1 MRDQD
6 IHPVIKILRQEVQQW
21 KTPAVTVVAGE
32 RNPFHVLVS
41 CILSL
46 RTRDET
52 TGAAFARLKQRADTP
67 QGILKIP
74 EEELAQIIYPVGFYN
89 TKAKTLHEICRR
101 LLDEYDGKVPCSMDE
116 LLTFKGVGRKTAN
129 LVITLGHRKPG
140 ICVDTHVHRICNR
153 WGYVQTKTPDSTEFA
168 LREKLPQKY
177 WIELNDLLVT
187 FGQNLCLPISP
198 KCSQCNLLK
207 YCERVGVTRSR

>member
-1 MRDQD
+1 M
-6 IHPVIKILRQEVQQW
+6 
-21 KTPAVTVVAGE
+21 
-32 RNPFHVLVS
+32 
-41 CILSL
+41 
-46 RTRDET
+46 
-52 TGAAFARLKQRADTP
+52 
-67 QGILKIP
+67 KIP